1 MNKKANLTENKSAQY
16 DETEGD
22 LAQSVPDAEI
32 PSAQPSGNEDGS
44 DNDNDGG
51 DNTRDAMSI
60 DQLEAIARKI
70 SRTTPDGLSYAKDIA
85 ARYGLHLEGILENV
99 K

>member
-1 MNKKANLTENKSAQY
+1 MKEKAKMTENKSAQY

-22 LAQSVPDAEI
+22 LAQLVPDAEI

-60 DQLEAIARKI
+60 DQLEAIAR
-70 SRTTPDGLSYAKDIA
+70 SGSVTA
-85 ARYGLHLEGILENV
+85 AA
-99 K
+99 